1 MKKYSA
7 VAALAALFLF
17 ATSFAVVA
25 QKEGAKKDGK
35 KKEKT
40 EKKEKKKKGK
50 GKDKAADSAE
60 FYVLDSNGPIGG
72 GGYLTVLRNNAGDT
86 FIPIFIG
93 SAEGKAIDS
102 AIARQRPVRPMT
114 HDLIASI
121 VSELGGDVKS
131 LTVSALKNNTYIG
144 TLVIKQGKIIHKI
157 DCRPSDGMG
166 IAFRTGADIKVMPE
180 VVKEAGMTAQEMLL
194 KGYPVSTPSVSGT
207 SI

>member
-1 MKKYSA
+1 MKKYMVISS
-7 VAALAALFLF
+7 LAALFLF

-25 QKEGAKKDGK
+25 QKSGGK
-35 KKEKT
+35 KAKVEKQ
-40 EKKEKKKKGK
+40 EKKKKGK
-50 GKDKAADSAE
+50 SKKKADSAE

-72 GGYLTVLRNNAGDT
+72 GGYLTVLRNKAGDT
-86 FIPIFIG
+86 YIPIFIG

-121 VSELGGDVKS
+121 VVELGGEVKS

-144 TLVIKQGKIIHKI
+144 TLAIKQGKKTHKI

-166 IAFRTGADIKVMPE
+166 IAFRTGADIKVMPK
-180 VVKEAGMTAQEMLL
+180 VVKEAGMSQQEMLL
-194 KGYPVSTPSVSGT
+194 KGYPVSKSKLPGK